1 MSSNESFIL
10 MMKQVPNTKVVGM
23 KSFGS
28 SGNPVPIE
36 LSNGIK
42 IYLPSW
48 QAYTLDGKLIE
59 GNGINPDIE
68 IITTKDGEKI
78 DFYIHRFKTGDDSGL
93 SYPHATAYYVGDKY
107 IVEFD
112 IATELSGEAGQEEE
126 INSLRTSLESFSK
139 VK

>member
-59 GNGINPDIE
+59 GNGVNPDIE
-68 IITTKDGEKI
+68 IITTKDDFQKKDGLFEKTVNLI
-78 DFYIHRFKTGDDSGL
+78 KNR
-93 SYPHATAYYVGDKY
+93 
-107 IVEFD
+107 
-112 IATELSGEAGQEEE
+112 
-126 INSLRTSLESFSK
+126 
-139 VK
+139 